1 MRNKRGDIQS
11 IIFAIAVIAA
21 IGFVLF
27 FFSMIFDKMYETLED
42 ELEDNPDYNDTQAVD
57 TLESIRGVEQSVW
70 DYAFLAIAVFYVIAV
85 GIFGFSQRTSPVFFW
100 ISVILS
106 ILGLFIGVALGSVW
120 QEMAANTDPT
130 MVAAVARFPIM
141 DKLLGTYYPTFVT
154 FIILVG
160 LVTLYG
166 KPVGGISR

>member
-1 MRNKRGDIQS
+1 MNKRGDVQS
-11 IIFAIAVIAA
+11 IIFAIAIIST
-21 IGFVLF
+21 IGFLLF
-27 FFSMIFDKMYETLED
+27 FFSLVFDKVYESLED
-42 ELEDNPDYNDTQAVD
+42 ELSDNPNINATVAVEA
-57 TLESIRGVEQSVW
+57 LGNIRGVEQSAW

-85 GIFGFSQRTSPVFFW
+85 GVFGFTQRTSPVFFW

-120 QEMAANTDPT
+120 QEMAASTDPT

-141 DKLLGTYYPTFVT
+141 DTLLGTYYPTFAT

-166 KPVGGISR
+166 KPIGGVSR